1 MVSEQAPAAEV
12 VEGNEPATPAP
23 VESEEAAP
31 KAEEQQKE
39 DEAPVVVEDV
49 KEGEDEDEDDDDDDD
64 DDDEADEGNVTC
76 VFVTFCYLPFML
88 QSAECR
94 TADRFACARRGLIL
108 AAVSLAV

>member
-12 VEGNEPATPAP
+12 VEGSDTAAPAP

-49 KEGEDEDEDDDDDDD
+49 KEGEDEDDDDDD
-64 DDDEADEGNVTC
+64 DDDEADEGNVC
-76 VFVTFCYLPFML
+76 ACLPL
-88 QSAECR
+88 PTLHAADCKVQNCR
-94 TADRFACARRGLIL
+94 
-108 AAVSLAV
+108 

>member
-12 VEGNEPATPAP
+12 VEGSDTAAPAP

-49 KEGEDEDEDDDDDDD
+49 KEGEDEDDDDDD
-64 DDDEADEGNVTC
+64 DDDEADEGNVC
-76 VFVTFCYLPFML
+76 ACLLLPTL
-88 QSAECR
+88 HAAECKVQNCR
-94 TADRFACARRGLIL
+94 YICTCQTGTDFSCGVFGACR
-108 AAVSLAV
+108 

>member
-12 VEGNEPATPAP
+12 VEGSETAAPAP

-49 KEGEDEDEDDDDDDD
+49 KEGEDEYEDDDH
-64 DDDEADEGNVTC
+64 DDEADEGNVC
-76 VFVTFCYLPFML
+76 ACFLLPTL
-88 QSAECR
+88 HAAECKVQNCR
-94 TADRFACARRGLIL
+94 YICTCQTGTDFSCGVFGACR
-108 AAVSLAV
+108 